1 MYNKETRGGGV
12 SPKIKQNIMQTV
24 KLQKY
29 AKLSWIFQVFPQ
41 KKQTLFLLFLFKDF
55 KINLI
60 CNEMYLVC
68 SGNYLMKGNWCN

>member
-29 AKLSWIFQVFPQ
+29 AKLS
-41 KKQTLFLLFLFKDF
+41 
-55 KINLI
+55 
-60 CNEMYLVC
+60 
-68 SGNYLMKGNWCN
+68 